1 MDLILWRHADAED
14 AYSGISDAER
24 KLTDKGHKQAQKM
37 AAWLNPQLPDKV
49 RIVVSPAIRA
59 VQTAEALK
67 RKFEISDKL
76 FTSAAACDY
85 LEASGWPGADCVLLV
100 GHQPTL
106 GELAALLMSGT
117 PQMWDI
123 KKGAVM
129 WLRSVGDGSEAT
141 LRAAMVSGMLK

>member
-14 AYSGISDAER
+14 AFGGITDRDR
-24 KLTDKGHKQAQKM
+24 KLTDKGQRQAKKM
-37 AAWLNPQLPDKV
+37 AAWLNPQLPDNT
-49 RIVVSPAIRA
+49 RILVSPAARA
-59 VQTAEALK
+59 LQTAEALK

-76 FTSAAACDY
+76 FTSAAASDY

-141 LRAAMVSGMLK
+141 LRAAMMPGKLK